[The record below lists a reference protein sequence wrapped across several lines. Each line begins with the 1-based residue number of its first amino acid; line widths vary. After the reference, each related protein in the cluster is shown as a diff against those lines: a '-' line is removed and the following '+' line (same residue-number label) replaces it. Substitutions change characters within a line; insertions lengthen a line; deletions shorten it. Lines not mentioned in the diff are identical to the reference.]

1 MKLTVMFIV
10 FLMLTMPMASAKIS
24 RRTIDR
30 GEAGVL
36 AGDSASNKNALLQQ
50 RLCPTSCSSC
60 SNC

>member
-10 FLMLTMPMASAKIS
+10 FLMLTMPMASAEIS
-24 RRTIDR
+24 RRTIDG
-30 GEAGVL
+30 GEASVL
-36 AGDSASNKNALLQQ
+36 AGDRATNKNALLQQ

>member
-10 FLMLTMPMASAKIS
+10 FLMLTMPMASAEIS
-24 RRTIDR
+24 RRTIDG

-36 AGDSASNKNALLQQ
+36 AGDRATNKNALLQQ

-60 SNC
+60 SYC